1 MKRRLDRKAARKA
14 RVDPNQLG
22 LFEAAPAPAAR
33 VPPAPSQPKRQ
44 RSAIARKTALNGHPA
59 VLNARDAATY
69 IGISVSTLKAWRRT
83 AIVDCDP
90 SASACRYDLGWTRG
104 RFLQR
109 RKDLA
114 ASAIAIDWRGWTY
127 RGARL
132 TEYLRTNAEPTAP

>member
-14 RVDPNQLG
+14 RIDPNQLG

-83 AIVDCDP
+83 AIGP
-90 SASACRYDLGWTRG
+90 PHTMLGARMIGYRVALLDAW
-104 RFLQR
+104 
-109 RKDLA
+109 LA
-114 ASAIAIDWRGWTY
+114 ARTPN
-127 RGARL
+127 
-132 TEYLRTNAEPTAP
+132 LRRIER